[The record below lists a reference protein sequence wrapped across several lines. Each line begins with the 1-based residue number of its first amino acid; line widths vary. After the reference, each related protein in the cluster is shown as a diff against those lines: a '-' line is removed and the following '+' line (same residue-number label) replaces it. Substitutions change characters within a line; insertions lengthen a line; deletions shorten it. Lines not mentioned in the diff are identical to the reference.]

1 MEAGTQKTF
10 LENLKKGG
18 LGEQAVIEILSKKLQ
33 VRDLTDYTE
42 NKAYQQKGL
51 DIEFLNTDTN
61 AWDRADIK
69 TNISETG
76 LTFLELYKKE
86 GILGWFHT
94 TKSDWII
101 CYSLVTEKIYYYNV
115 NEMRNYI
122 NDRVSKSS
130 IKMSYLRNGAIGV
143 WLPVETN
150 IIIKK
155 FEERVA

>member
-1 MEAGTQKTF
+1 MANEPQQTF

-18 LGEQAVIEILSKKLQ
+18 LGEQAVIKVLSEKLQ

-51 DIEFLNTDTN
+51 DIEFLNTKTN

-69 TNISETG
+69 TNISVTD
-76 LTFLELYKKE
+76 LTFLELYKRE
-86 GILGWFHT
+86 GVLGWFHT

-101 CYSLVTEKIYYYNV
+101 CYSLHTEKIYFYSV

-122 NDRVSKSS
+122 NDRITKNN
-130 IKMSYLRNGAIGV
+130 INMSYLKNGAIGV
-143 WLPVETN
+143 WLPVEKN

-155 FEERVA
+155 FE